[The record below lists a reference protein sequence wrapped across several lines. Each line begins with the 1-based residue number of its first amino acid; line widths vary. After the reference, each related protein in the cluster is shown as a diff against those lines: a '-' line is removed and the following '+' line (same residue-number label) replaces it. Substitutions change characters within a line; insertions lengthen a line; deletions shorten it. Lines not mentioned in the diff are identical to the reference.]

1 MKLFGIRNKPCNK
14 EREMAAERQR
24 LLQYAC
30 YRLGSRDGTEDVVQD
45 ALLSLWQKQRDG
57 VAVANTTAYL
67 YRSVAN
73 LCISR
78 LRESAHVRLVPIE
91 VRPDVADEAE
101 DIEQELQQVSYL
113 LSTIPDAQAEVIRL
127 RYYGDKSFKEIAEIL
142 DIPITTAKSRFVY
155 GLEKIRQGMRDLSK

>member
-1 MKLFGIRNKPCNK
+1 
-14 EREMAAERQR
+14 MAAERQR

-30 YRLGSRDGTEDVVQD
+30 YRLGSRDGAEDVVQD

-57 VAVANTTAYL
+57 VSVLNTTAYL

-73 LCISR
+73 LSISR
-78 LRESAHVRLVPIE
+78 LRESAHMRLVPIE
-91 VRPDVADEAE
+91 ARLDTPDDTE
-101 DIEQELQQVSYL
+101 DIEQELRQVSYL

-155 GLEKIRQGMRDLSK
+155 GLEKIRQGMRDLSKQ